1 MTARRDSVMG
11 ARMLHRIRAD
21 SDVMAAVVSATDF
34 ARSLEFSETQSRA
47 LGTVVSELATNIVK
61 YADRGHVSLEEV
73 AEKGLT
79 GIQVRVAD
87 RGPGIPNVHQALQDH
102 YSSSGTLGL
111 GLPGVR
117 RMVDE
122 FDVQSEVGKGTTV
135 VVRVW
140 REKPNRTA
148 ARTSLFAATLGS
160 VAFSER
166 GTTRG
171 SETFAAS
178 DGSHQA
184 LDVAFVNRPCR
195 GELVSGDAVSI
206 TRVEGHVLL
215 AVVDGLGH
223 GREANTAAK
232 AVTRFLRKDGDA
244 DLTHVMGRLNERLR
258 GTVGAAV
265 SLCTIDLES
274 AAVRYLAVGN
284 TVLRIEGERSR
295 RIGAMAGTVG
305 TRLAKTRVES
315 AHLAPGEVLV
325 IHTDGISDRAGLED
339 YPQMRYQPVSAVA
352 ETIVSRY
359 GKHHDD
365 ATVLVAR
372 INE

>member
-1 MTARRDSVMG
+1 MTARRDSVKG
-11 ARMLHRIRAD
+11 ARTLHRIRAD
-21 SDVMAAVVSATDF
+21 ADVMAAVVSATDF
-34 ARSLEFSETQSRA
+34 ARRLEFSETQSRA
-47 LGTVVSELATNIVK
+47 IGTVVSELATNIVK

-73 AEKGLT
+73 TEKGLT
-79 GIQVRVAD
+79 GIQVTVAD
-87 RGPGIPNVHQALQDH
+87 RGPGIANVHQALQDH
-102 YSSSGTLGL
+102 FSSSGTLGL

-140 REKPNRTA
+140 HEKPTRSA
-148 ARTSLFAATLGS
+148 ARTSLFAAAPGS
-160 VAFSER
+160 VAFTER

-171 SETFAAS
+171 NETFAAS
-178 DGSHQA
+178 GGSGQA

-223 GREANTAAK
+223 GRDANTAAK

-244 DLTHVMGRLNERLR
+244 DLAHVMGRLNERLR

-274 AAVRYLAVGN
+274 AAIRYLAVGN

-295 RIGAMAGTVG
+295 RIGAVAGTVG
-305 TRLAKTRVES
+305 TQLAKIRVES
-315 AHLAPGEVLV
+315 AHLAAGEVLV

-339 YPQMRYQPVSAVA
+339 YPQMRYQPVSTVA
-352 ETIVSRY
+352 ETLVTRF

-365 ATVLVAR
+365 ATALVAR
-372 INE
+372 FTR